1 MRFSETWLREW
12 VNPAIDSA
20 TLVDQLTMAGL
31 EVDSVE
37 PAAPAFSGVVVGHVL
52 GVASHPDA
60 DKLRV
65 CTVDVGQGDLL
76 QIVCGAANVAADM
89 RVPVATVGA
98 TLPGGFQ
105 IKRAKLRGVES
116 LGMICSATELG
127 LAESSSGILPL
138 PADAPIGTD
147 VRDYLALDDQCIEV
161 DLTPDRG
168 DCLGLVGI
176 AREVSA
182 INGVPLT
189 APAVESVP
197 VCCDDRFPV
206 VLDAPAA
213 CPRYA
218 CRIVR
223 GIDPVAETPLWMKER
238 LRRGSIRAISPVV
251 DVTNYVMLELGQPMH
266 AFDLA
271 QLDGEIRVRM
281 AKAGETLM
289 LLSGD
294 ELALR
299 DDTLVIADAAKPLA
313 LAGIMGGEHS
323 GVSEQTR
330 DILFES
336 AFFAPQA
343 ILGRARSYGQH
354 TDASHRF
361 ERGVDPTLQVR
372 AIERAT
378 ALLTAICGG
387 EPGPVVDVVAPEH
400 LPAAAPIRLRRER
413 IGRILGVVVDDARV
427 EDILIRLGMAVT
439 PVADGWEVTAP
450 SARFDI
456 AIEVDLIEEVGR
468 IYGFSAIPAARSLT
482 RVDMHAPPEAAFDLD
497 RAKALLV
504 ARDYQEAVTYT
515 FVHPDIQALLDPEQQ
530 PIPLANPISAEMS
543 VMRTTT
549 WAGLLGA
556 LAHNQARQQERVRLF
571 ESGLKFVQQAT
582 DIKQQN
588 VLAGLI
594 CGPAQAEQWGIPA
607 RAVDFFDLKADVEA
621 VLAMSSTAEPFE
633 FRPAQHPALHPG
645 QSAEVVRGGRFVGR
659 LGLLHPEA
667 EKRLDLAGPVYL
679 FELELAELGQGASP
693 AFAPLSKFPSIRR
706 DLAIV
711 VDRDLS
717 FARVRDCV
725 RRAAPAIVQEIR
737 LFDVY
742 TGDRIDSGL
751 KSLALGL
758 ILQDSSDTLTDQR
771 VDEAVSGILQALAS
785 ELNARLRD

>member
-1 MRFSETWLREW
+1 MRFSEGWLREW
-12 VNPAIDSA
+12 VSPAVDSA
-20 TLVDQLTMAGL
+20 TLAEQLTMAGL

-37 PAAPAFSGVVVGHVL
+37 PAAPPFSGVVVGHVL
-52 GVASHPDA
+52 GVAPHPDA

-65 CTVDVGQGDLL
+65 CTVDAGQGDLL
-76 QIVCGAANVAADM
+76 QIVCGAANVAGDM

-98 TLPGGFQ
+98 VLPGGFQ

-116 LGMICSATELG
+116 LGMICSASELG

-138 PADAPIGTD
+138 PPDAPVGTD
-147 VRDYLALDDQCIEV
+147 LRDYLALEDQCIEV

-182 INGVPLT
+182 INGVPVIEP
-189 APAVESVP
+189 PANPVP
-197 VCCDDRFPV
+197 PACDDRFPV
-206 VLDAPAA
+206 ALDAPAA

-223 GIDPVAETPLWMKER
+223 GIDPAAETPLWMRER
-238 LRRGSIRAISPVV
+238 LRRGGIRSISPVV

-271 QLDGEIRVRM
+271 RLDGEIRVRM
-281 AKAGETLM
+281 ANAGETLM
-289 LLSGD
+289 LLRGD

-299 DDTLVIADAAKPLA
+299 QDTLVIADAAKPLA
-313 LAGIMGGEHS
+313 LAGIMGGQHS
-323 GVSEQTR
+323 GVSGQTR
-330 DILFES
+330 DILLES

-361 ERGVDPTLQVR
+361 ERGVDPAVQVR
-372 AIERAT
+372 AMERAT
-378 ALLTAICGG
+378 ALLTGICGG
-387 EPGPVVDVVAPEH
+387 AAGPVVDVLAPEY
-400 LPAAAPIRLRRER
+400 LPARAPIHLRRGR
-413 IGRILGVVVDDARV
+413 IARILGITVDDAKV
-427 EDILIRLGMAVT
+427 EDILTRLGMRVEPT
-439 PVADGWEVTAP
+439 GDGWEVTAP

-515 FVHPDIQALLDPEQQ
+515 FVHPDIQALLDPEQP

-571 ESGLKFVQQAT
+571 ESGLKFVQQGT
-582 DIKQQN
+582 DIKQET
-588 VLAGLI
+588 VIAGLI
-594 CGPAQAEQWGIPA
+594 FGPAGAEQWGVPA
-607 RAVDFFDLKADVEA
+607 RTVDFFDLKADVEA
-621 VLAMSSTAEPFE
+621 VLSISRTAEPLE
-633 FRPAQHPALHPG
+633 FRPARHPALHPG
-645 QSAEVVRGGRFVGR
+645 QAAEVVRGRRVVGR

-667 EKRLDLAGPVYL
+667 ENRLDLAGPVYL
-679 FELELAELGQGASP
+679 FELELSGLGEGSLP
-693 AFAPLSKFPSIRR
+693 VFAPLSKFPSIRR

-711 VDRDLS
+711 VDRDLP

-742 TGDRIDSGL
+742 TGERIDSGL
-751 KSLALGL
+751 KSLAFGL

-771 VDEAVSGILQALAS
+771 VDEAMSGILRALAS
-785 ELNARLRD
+785 EFNARLRD